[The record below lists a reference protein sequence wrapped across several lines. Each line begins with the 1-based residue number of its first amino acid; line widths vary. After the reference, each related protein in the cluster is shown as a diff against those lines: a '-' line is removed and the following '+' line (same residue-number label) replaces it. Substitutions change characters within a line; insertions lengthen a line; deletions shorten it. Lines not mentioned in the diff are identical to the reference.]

1 MKPTTAILILILLMG
16 LINSL
21 MSCTSSRVVYQMDHS
36 GKTWRPAPKESQ
48 MTGIV
53 FNK

>member
-21 MSCTSSRVVYQMDHS
+21 MSCTSSKVVYRVND
-36 GKTWRPAPKESQ
+36 KTWKTASKTSE